1 VNGFVVFVGGEEGG
15 CFVDCS
21 EEGGIVGWDGEE
33 RTSCGVTGV
42 GHGLISNRNEKNE
55 IDLWAR
61 VEGSVVDTFTIKMLF
76 KFCSMLLY
84 QD

>member
-42 GHGLISNRNEKNE
+42 GHGLIIDTIKNKCCAVESERNEKRKRPLVGE
-55 IDLWAR
+55 
-61 VEGSVVDTFTIKMLF
+61 S
-76 KFCSMLLY
+76 
-84 QD
+84 